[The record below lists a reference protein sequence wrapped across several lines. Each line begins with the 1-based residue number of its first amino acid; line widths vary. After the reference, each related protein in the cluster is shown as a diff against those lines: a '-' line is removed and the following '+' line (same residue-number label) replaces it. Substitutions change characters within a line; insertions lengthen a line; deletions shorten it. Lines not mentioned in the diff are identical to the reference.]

1 MFLATVGCSR
11 EELMAMLVDKQ
22 EEVRDSSICDNS
34 GLLGC
39 SRAKLMAVLVDKR
52 EEVSKRNVL
61 LQQ

>member
-1 MFLATVGCSR
+1 
-11 EELMAMLVDKQ
+11 MLVDKR